1 MKEERR
7 KEKLIWVGD
16 HANEV
21 LKNTDKNVLSFYDN
35 EVLLFERNKNELE
48 PENNTTY
55 LDEFYPMIDRKYTIE
70 DLNKPV
76 STYLKHIKANSEEGL
91 MVGDGCEILFQAV
104 VNSSFNSKLSLAIE
118 ELQQEL
124 QQVEKIEEKDNFQ
137 LTDLSNKN
145 VLFLKDGF
153 PFADMIEESNTVK
166 KNAKKGFKNTLFVNT
181 ELNNLNEF
189 LWNYH
194 EGLDLAVM
202 KSKDISL

>member
-7 KEKLIWVGD
+7 KEKLIWFGD

-21 LKNTDKNVLSFYDN
+21 LKNTDKNVLSFYEN

-55 LDEFYPMIDRKYTIE
+55 LDEFYPMIDREYKVE

-76 STYLKHIKANSEEGL
+76 STYLKHIKANSSEGL
-91 MVGDGCEILFQAV
+91 IIGDGCEILFQAV
-104 VNSSFNSKLSLAIE
+104 VNSSFNNKLSLAIE
-118 ELQQEL
+118 DLKQDL

-137 LTDLSNKN
+137 LTDLSCKN

-153 PFADMIEESNTVK
+153 PFADMIEESK
-166 KNAKKGFKNTLFVNT
+166 ASKEIAQKGFKNTLFVNT

-194 EGLDLAVM
+194 EGLDSAIK
-202 KSKDISL
+202 KSKEISL